1 MSDLGLT
8 FFQAPPAPDTFNVL
22 LYGPAGSGK
31 STAAATAPGPILWL
45 NFEGPNALAHARK
58 IAAERGTAIHEV
70 RVAHT
75 QDPRQVLRSAVNHI
89 VNGAEPHCR
98 TLVVD
103 TIGKVR
109 SQLAQA
115 IGGSKPT
122 MAQWGTVANEL
133 DDFIRHGRDMPANL
147 ILLAHED
154 IKDGEGDE
162 GRITRPLIGGSA
174 TEKVVAE
181 VDIVGYTGVVE
192 REDGIRYMAQLVQRG
207 GRRAKDRSGALGAA
221 RVLDLSEWLA
231 TFRQALSPDESDL
244 PWGDQPATADDI
256 ADALD
261 GSDAPVGAEQ

>member
-8 FFQAPPAPDTFNVL
+8 FYDAPPAPETFNVL

-45 NFEGPNALAHARK
+45 NFEGANALAHARK
-58 IAAERGTAIHEV
+58 VAAERGTAIHEV

-75 QDPRQVLRSAVNHI
+75 DDPRNVLRAAVNHI
-89 VNGAEPHCR
+89 LDGAEPVCR

-109 SQLAQA
+109 AQLASA
-115 IGGSKPT
+115 IGGAKPT
-122 MAQWGTVANEL
+122 MQQWGMVATEL
-133 DDFIRHGRDMPANL
+133 DDFIRHARDMPGNL
-147 ILLAHED
+147 ILLAHEE

-174 TEKVVAE
+174 TEKVVGE

-192 REDGIRYMAQLVQRG
+192 REDGMHYMAQLVQRG
-207 GRRAKDRSGALGAA
+207 GRRAKERSGALGTI
-221 RVLDLSEWLA
+221 RDLDLTEWLA
-231 TFRQALSPDESDL
+231 TFRAALSPDESDL
-244 PWGDQPATADDI
+244 PWGEPADD
-256 ADALD
+256 A
-261 GSDAPVGAEQ
+261 DAPVGAEQ